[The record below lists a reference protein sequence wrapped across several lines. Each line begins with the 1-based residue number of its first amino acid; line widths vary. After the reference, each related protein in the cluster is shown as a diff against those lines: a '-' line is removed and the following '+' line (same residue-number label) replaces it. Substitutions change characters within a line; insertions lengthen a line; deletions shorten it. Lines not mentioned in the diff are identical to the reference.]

1 VQNVITP
8 TSCIQVQ
15 SLWISV
21 STEKF
26 YHIPPPWFLDEITP
40 RKQTYKT
47 KLYFN
52 FLSSSSFIRIL
63 RPKLI
68 NKIDSSLTQPVVPL
82 LTQPHVQLLQEF
94 ANPCWVRVDSHR
106 HRRKK

>member
-26 YHIPPPWFLDEITP
+26 YHIPPLDFWTKLHPANKLTKQNCTLTFYPLQVLSVYYDRNWLIKSTPAWRSQWFLYLHNLMSNCCRNLPI
-40 RKQTYKT
+40 
-47 KLYFN
+47 
-52 FLSSSSFIRIL
+52 
-63 RPKLI
+63 
-68 NKIDSSLTQPVVPL
+68 
-82 LTQPHVQLLQEF
+82 HVG
-94 ANPCWVRVDSHR
+94 
-106 HRRKK
+106 